1 MYFIKVNSNKR
12 LLNNTSWLL
21 VTEVAAKVSRIAV
34 IFALAATLTAIEYG
48 TVMLALACHEI
59 FKLILRSGAGAQII
73 QCSDKQLPQFAQNGM
88 LLQWLVCLLLAS
100 SQAALAF
107 PIADFYNNPELLKLI
122 ALMAIVYLFY
132 PLVSVKVFLVQR
144 ANNMRFFSIR
154 NALCILTEN
163 LSIALFA
170 LLDCGIMSVVYGKW
184 VFASLWILL
193 FYFAPVKSFG
203 VGFQAHVF
211 LSLCKTSGQL
221 LCTELVRALRM
232 QLDMLIG
239 ARLLSPEL
247 FGLYCFAKSAG
258 VGLSQS
264 INNAF
269 NAGLYPH
276 LCDKHRAN
284 KLIPYV
290 PTVYAITSIV
300 GCLFLLQALLVPF
313 YVPLLFSQEWQQ
325 NHTVIILLCLAA
337 LPAIF
342 IDTQCNLLRAKAAYQ
357 SELYVRLYC
366 LLITTACLLAIQA
379 ATPQIFALTIL
390 VSSLLWLLAL
400 IPYTHLKNLFL
411 FPATTRS

>member
-1 MYFIKVNSNKR
+1 MLFKQARNNKR
-12 LLNNTSWLL
+12 LLHNTSWLL
-21 VTEVAAKVSRIAV
+21 VTEIAAKVSRVAV
-34 IFALAATLTAIEYG
+34 IFALAAKLTAIEYG

-73 QCSDKQLPQFAQNGM
+73 QCSDKQLPQFARNGV
-88 LLQWLVCLLLAS
+88 LLQWLVCLILAS
-100 SQAALAF
+100 CQAALAF
-107 PIADFYNNPELLKLI
+107 PIANFYSNPQLLNLI

-132 PLVSVKVFLVQR
+132 PLVSVKVFLIQR
-144 ANNMRFFSIR
+144 ANNMRFYSIR
-154 NALCILTEN
+154 NALCIFTEN

-170 LLDCGIMSVVYGKW
+170 ILDCGIMSVVYGKW
-184 VFASLWILL
+184 VFATLWIVL
-193 FYFAPVKSFG
+193 FYFAPVQRFG
-203 VGFQAHVF
+203 VGFKASVF

-232 QLDMLIG
+232 QMDMLIG

-276 LCDKHRAN
+276 LCDKHRTK
-284 KLIPYV
+284 KLTSYV
-290 PTVYAITSIV
+290 PTVYAITSLV
-300 GCLFLLQALLVPF
+300 GCLFLIQALLVPF

-325 NHTVIILLCLAA
+325 NHLVIILLCLAA

-342 IDTQCNLLRAKAAYQ
+342 IDTQCNLLRAKAAYSQ
-357 SELYVRLYC
+357 ELYVRLYC
-366 LLITTACLLAIQA
+366 LFVTFTSLISIQA
-379 ATPQIFALTIL
+379 NTPKTFALTIL
-390 VSSLLWLLAL
+390 VSSVLWLLAL
-400 IPYTHLKNLFL
+400 IPFKNLMHLLL